1 MIFGEK
7 SNPMMAFSC
16 TIVGLIITGTTLGIV
31 ARRCIAVIIIIIIV
45 IVIIIIIV
53 LIIIIMVIIRYSRAD
68 RIKIP
73 KEVETQMLDGQ

>member
-1 MIFGEK
+1 
-7 SNPMMAFSC
+7 MAFSC

-31 ARRCIAVIIIIIIV
+31 ARRCIAVIIIIVIV
-45 IVIIIIIV
+45 IIIIIIIIV